1 MNNALASGSELTGQ
15 PIRSLQYMLNQLAIH
30 NPELIRLTADGIF
43 GERTL
48 EAVMVFQREYHPPV
62 TGVVD
67 MGTWDA
73 IREAYHQTELQ
84 YGFPP
89 PLNVIPCGTYTA
101 GEGQVCPPILIVQAM
116 IVSLSKVMNN
126 FVPCKMSSCN
136 DGETPANLRV
146 LQKLAGLPVTGVLD
160 RSTWAYLVQLYQ
172 ALVTRA

>member
-1 MNNALASGSELTGQ
+1 MNNAAASASGLNGQ
-15 PIRSLQYMLNQLAIH
+15 PVQSLQYMLNQLAIH
-30 NPELIRLTADGIF
+30 DPKLIRLTIDGIF

-67 MGTWDA
+67 MATWDA
-73 IREAYHQTELQ
+73 IREAYYQAELQ

-89 PLNVIPCGTYTA
+89 PLNVLPCSDYTA
-101 GEGQVCPPILIVQAM
+101 GEGQECPPILIVQAM
-116 IVSLSKVMNN
+116 LVSLNKVMSN
-126 FVPCKMSSCN
+126 FAPCGMSGCN

-146 LQKLAGLPVTGVLD
+146 LQQLAGLPVTGVLD
-160 RSTWAYLVQLYQ
+160 RPTWAYLVQLYH